1 MDLPLFIESIKGK
14 LKNFELSE
22 EHTKSLGDELNIIF
36 GSLID
41 ERKRAKIPDELGKII
56 DCLELTPSDEEIFTK
71 MHYITSATDN
81 IAILTQ
87 SLTEAF
93 PVTFHVLCLIFQN
106 FSIAFRQSL
115 GTFTYPSSSPDKKQ
129 YHSRDPETHAH
140 AGGLENLLKTAHA
153 YLNGVDENASASEIE
168 NLQNRVPYE
177 KCAEFLGNIKAKIEN
192 CIPCDNL
199 HKYLC
204 SSSVIALSSFVATL
218 LFKETERIWTGKR

>member
-115 GTFTYPSSSPDKKQ
+115 GILHILRHLPTRNNTI
-129 YHSRDPETHAH
+129 R
-140 AGGLENLLKTAHA
+140 
-153 YLNGVDENASASEIE
+153 EIQRPMLMQE
-168 NLQNRVPYE
+168 VW
-177 KCAEFLGNIKAKIEN
+177 
-192 CIPCDNL
+192 
-199 HKYLC
+199 
-204 SSSVIALSSFVATL
+204 
-218 LFKETERIWTGKR
+218 RIC